1 MRRNQIAMNLLIN
14 LEATGTSEVLRK
26 IAAVQSRVDA
36 LSANEE
42 AQSRLQ
48 GSRNVLTLA
57 QEQQDLA
64 RKNVRSAENRLR
76 RFERTFGST
85 YNIGAGATDTFN
97 SIKRLD
103 AFKTATEEVR
113 ALYRDSGMNITAAQA
128 RRITYD
134 AIVMGDRSM
143 FTEFTARNLY
153 GQRERSQNALHE
165 QLRKAGY
172 GWIGEGENRKWGLV
186 NPEENRAAKAVLTE
200 LSKQQSSL
208 RDYKLFHSEASS
220 DAARAAAKYA
230 KDLEKID
237 REMEK
242 TANRMAA
249 LTGEAAS
256 ELKAL
261 ELAYNNAE
269 REHKK
274 TLAAISL
281 AQKTGTRVVP
291 EALLTKFS
299 AEVSGLVGMRQNI
312 RTAGISGTSAE
323 ADRVAKQYSV
333 HGDAD
338 MVQKA
343 EAFVNTI
350 TAANQNRQFYL
361 DRERTSA
368 TNAAAG
374 LATATRMRGY
384 LSSDLRRMSQGQ
396 LETYLDDMVR
406 HRESVVH
413 MSRTNLSP
421 EGQKALT
428 KLMAQYGVDDPDELV
443 GIMNSQIARARSTLG
458 RSSAPQAFGN
468 TLLGALMGGGRTGA
482 YGRAYNSPFNRFNA
496 HVTNFAQMGG
506 LSLYGLGT
514 IGLGTALSKNILGQA
529 SEAESMKN
537 VLAGMVNTYYEFY
550 NLQGKVQDR
559 QDTFNKSLEMSE
571 KLYGKIRERAIAS
584 VLTTQEMFEYVLS
597 GTPLLMRRGLS
608 FEESLNVVDSVAS
621 LGKAMGYHTPAIM
634 SDIRDFAMG
643 TPTSRS
649 QVLRSIGIEGTE
661 LSAAIA
667 KGPEALREYFRE
679 KISGFEGTLA
689 RIENTPQGRMSRFQ
703 DLIQQSSIIAGEGA
717 MPGFL
722 KGLESLYMEI
732 DRMSKDGTLEKAGEN
747 LGRFLNTITTLA
759 AQIAGSPIFQNLVSN
774 PGGALVTALG
784 GYMAVSSYASGVKQR
799 LLNPESIEEM
809 RATGRFSRI
818 PGQFEYMMISTLL
831 SDEMGMDRQ
840 GRPRPNSMRARAA
853 RWLARPIGVDPDSFI
868 GPISPNVETRGERIG
883 RVGGGIV
890 RGALTLL
897 SAEHLLLPL
906 IDRATGFQDPSVL
919 QARAQTYTEAKDSI
933 SLERGLRS
941 LSMPEEALRRSADAR
956 RQLLLL
962 DAGKQ
967 AYQQLP
973 DELRIFQ
980 KGALAQAGIMAAGN
994 IDLFESSGLHVLVAA
1009 AESMRRQAKSG
1020 GGRMESIAPR
1030 IQGIKDSDAIGYR
1043 DLINDTP
1050 GLLNA
1055 LLKEAEDA
1063 NRRGYFSQTNDGR
1076 VGIDQGKIGQFYL
1089 STIGAWSNTQLGYG
1103 AASAQMVG
1111 AKDLRSKLEAA
1122 LTDQNLLS
1130 PEDRDKFVGIVKEY
1144 AATGRLKEL
1153 LINSYMSENLNVREN
1168 DMFIRQRLGL
1178 AADAQ
1183 GVGYGVI
1190 GAQLSRRL
1198 AGVNMYSSAA
1208 ANLVGQQRA
1217 LGIASAQ
1224 QQYLSDMASPD
1235 ANPITTM
1242 LKFAQTTEQVEAAYE
1257 ASLRAIVQE
1266 RVARQENARAIKD
1279 HTSLL
1284 RMEIETVRLQGQR
1297 DAMPM
1302 NSMSDITSAFG
1313 MELRI
1318 GRQQLATIDATAAAA
1333 LRAIRGQ
1340 GKAESVQGMS
1350 RSQLEKAAGTGSISL
1365 QDQTI
1370 NGFRIEFD
1378 AMQKAFTA
1386 QFEASQQAIQTS
1398 TYSFE
1403 AALKEQSAAQ
1413 KGLEDAVLKHVQQL
1427 GLLGG
1432 NIQTLSDAINVLA
1445 GIATGTNPQIS
1456 SQPLAANPVAAAIR
1470 GRTTSNPVAAV
1481 IAGGGAI
1488 GAGSGPSGTTQ
1499 LTSLQNF
1506 VAGLVSN
1513 GGTIYSAGRRNT
1525 GVLTAGTPS
1534 GSSTMTGTFLS
1545 ADIAQRLGL
1554 SGINT
1559 PPVGSNNMYSAP
1571 IGPGLGTRQAGPVTS
1586 DTEPT
1591 WVNPVT
1597 GRLTSRFGP
1606 RRAPVQGA
1614 STDHKGVDIA
1624 AATGTAVGATRG
1636 GKVVFAGQARG
1647 YGNAVYIDHGN
1658 GYTSRYAHLSAIN
1671 VKVGQTVSANQQIGA
1686 VGSTGRTSGPHLHF
1700 EIRKNG
1706 EALNPLKYV
1715 SNLGGKSQ
1723 VVRSATGLI
1732 GSSTD
1737 SPRVVDTGVN
1747 SALQKAQEEQARIR
1761 AELERERT
1769 RQAMLAQFRAL
1780 AGQQFGMIEQKGSLY
1795 EQNEEF
1801 RRRIL
1806 GIGST
1811 ARGADAIQERYF
1823 ASLDFEGLASS
1834 RMAEARKQ
1842 QLNEYLAGKSA
1853 SIAQRVLSGELTD
1866 AQGTAE
1872 FEKVLTNVQN
1882 QYLEVLKRN
1891 LEIEN
1896 RILQR
1901 KAAFAR
1907 NLEEVT
1913 RDVTFQMSDAARA
1926 FDVSMAGIG
1935 VYGPSRGLVIRGAQR
1950 QSQISGLEER
1960 RASVMDN
1967 LRQATIENR
1976 LRPSTRSRLQMSLN
1990 SSALAMIE
1998 SEIRELRGADARDQA
2013 RFEAGQMRTELQS
2026 NLLSARG
2033 ALGLNSAQINLD
2045 RAQRSFGVGIG
2056 GPAMGLG
2063 QQMQEAMAQ
2072 SLQANLATLGVSE
2085 AELRR
2090 NRFNELVKQYGEGKG
2105 KARYESTA
2113 VQLEIQQ
2120 QIEQL
2125 RVEMLRQAARS
2136 YNSPNQQN
2144 AIRSAIM
2151 QDRIVNTVSEEGGI
2165 LLSNPMM
2172 LFAGAERSAF
2182 MSSLVGPYIGEQMG
2196 QLSNRLVLSGA
2207 LATGR
2212 NLSSQQL
2219 QILGLRS
2226 VNGQLFRGGQKISA
2240 NRVFRTQLG
2249 ESAAMFGGNLLG
2261 QFAGTALGG
2270 DPASVNLGIQIG
2282 ALAGPSLFAGL
2293 GMFGGPVGAVAGGVL
2308 GGLFGRRRN
2317 NQEEQEARQWR
2328 QNVLRL
2334 MGQMD
2339 KSLRPVG
2346 DYFQTAKGEQLFGT
2360 ASRYHGNRYNSG
2372 LGREAALGVL

>member
-64 RKNVRSAENRLR
+64 RKNIRSAENRLR
-76 RFERTFGST
+76 RFERTLGST

-153 GQRERSQNALHE
+153 GQRERSQQALHE
-165 QLRKAGY
+165 QFRNVGY

-186 NPEENRAAKAVLTE
+186 DPEANRAAKAAYKE
-200 LSKQQSSL
+200 LSGQQATL
-208 RDYKLFHSEASS
+208 RDYKSFHSETSG
-220 DAARAAAKYA
+220 DVARAAAKYI

-237 REMEK
+237 REIEK
-242 TANRMAA
+242 TTNRIAA

-274 TLAAISL
+274 TLAAIAL
-281 AQKTGTRVVP
+281 AQKTGTRIVP
-291 EALLTKFS
+291 DALITK
-299 AEVSGLVGMRQNI
+299 AKNEISGLVEMRQGI
-312 RTAGISGTSAE
+312 RAAGIAGTPAE
-323 ADRVAKQYSV
+323 AERVAKQYSV

-343 EAFVNTI
+343 EAFTNTI
-350 TAANQNRQFYL
+350 AAANENRQFYL
-361 DRERTSA
+361 DRERTA
-368 TNAAAG
+368 AANAAAG

-396 LETYLDDMVR
+396 LESYLDDMVR

-421 EGQKALT
+421 DGQKALMN
-428 KLMAQYGVDDPDELV
+428 LMAQYGVDDPDELV
-443 GIMNSQIARARSTLG
+443 GIMNSQIARTRSTLG
-458 RSSAPQAFGN
+458 RSSVPQTFGN
-468 TLLGALMGGGRTGA
+468 TLLGALMGSGRTGA

-496 HVTNFAQMGG
+496 QVTNFAQMGG

-514 IGLGTALSKNILGQA
+514 IGLVTALSKNTLGQA

-584 VLTTQEMFEYVLS
+584 ILTTQEMFEYVLS
-597 GTPLLMRRGLS
+597 GTPLLMRQGLN
-608 FEESLNVVDSVAS
+608 FDESLTVVDSIAS

-634 SDIRDFAMG
+634 SDIRDYAMVNV
-643 TPTSRS
+643 TSRS
-649 QVLRSIGIEGTE
+649 QVLRSIGIDGTE
-661 LSAAIA
+661 LSASIA

-722 KGLESLYMEI
+722 KGLESLYTEI
-732 DRMSKDGTLEKAGEN
+732 DQMSKDGTLEKAGEN
-747 LGRFLNTITTLA
+747 LGRFLNTIMTLA
-759 AQIAGSPIFQNLVSN
+759 AQIAGSPIFQNLASN
-774 PGGALVTALG
+774 PGGALATAFG
-784 GYMAVSSYASGVKQR
+784 GYLTVSSYASSVKHR
-799 LLNPESIEEM
+799 LLNPESVEEM

-818 PGQFEYMMISTLL
+818 PGPFEYAMIGTLL
-831 SDEMGMDRQ
+831 SDEMGIDRQ
-840 GRPRPNSMRARAA
+840 GRARPNSMRARVA
-853 RWLARPIGVDPDSFI
+853 RWLARPFGVGADFDPKSFV
-868 GPISPNVETRGERIG
+868 GPMPPHLEPRGAKIG
-883 RVGGGIV
+883 RVGGGV
-890 RGALTLL
+890 LKGAIMLL
-897 SAEHLLLPL
+897 SADQLLLPL
-906 IDRATGFQDPSVL
+906 IDRLTGFQEPSVL

-941 LSMPEEALRRSADAR
+941 LSMPESALRRSEDAR
-956 RQLLLL
+956 RKLLLL

-973 DELRIFQ
+973 DELRLFQ
-980 KGALAQAGIMAAGN
+980 KGSSELAGFMAARDK
-994 IDLFESSGLHVLVAA
+994 DLIESSGLHVLVAA
-1009 AESMRRQAKSG
+1009 AESMRRQAESG

-1030 IQGIKDSDAIGYR
+1030 IQGIRDSDAIGYR

-1050 GLLNA
+1050 GLLDA

-1063 NRRGYFSQTNDGR
+1063 NRRGYFSKTADGS
-1076 VGIDQGKIGQFYL
+1076 VGIDQGKIEQFYL
-1089 STIGAWSNTQLGYG
+1089 STIGARAVTATGVG
-1103 AASAQMVG
+1103 AASAYMIGV
-1111 AKDLRSKLEAA
+1111 KDLRSKLEVA

-1130 PEDRDKFVGIVKEY
+1130 PEDRQKFIGIVKDY
-1144 AATGRLKEL
+1144 AAKGGLKEL
-1153 LINSYMSENLNVREN
+1153 LINDYMMRPENLNVREN
-1168 DMFIRQRLGL
+1168 DMLIRQRLGL
-1178 AADAQ
+1178 AADVQ
-1183 GVGYGVI
+1183 GAGYGVI

-1235 ANPITTM
+1235 ANPLTTM
-1242 LKFAQTTEQVEAAYE
+1242 LKFAQTIEQVEAAYE
-1257 ASLRAIVQE
+1257 SSLRAIVQE
-1266 RVARQENARAIKD
+1266 RVARQENAQAIKD

-1297 DAMPM
+1297 DAMPL
-1302 NSMSDITSAFG
+1302 NSMADVTAAFG
-1313 MELRI
+1313 MDLRI
-1318 GRQQLATIDATAAAA
+1318 ARQQLATIDASASAA

-1340 GKAESVQGMS
+1340 GKAESVQSMS
-1350 RSQLEKAAGTGSISL
+1350 LSQLEKAAGTGSISL

-1386 QFEASQQAIQTS
+1386 QFSASQQAIQAG

-1403 AALKEQSAAQ
+1403 AALKEQATAQ

-1432 NIQTLSDAINVLA
+1432 NIQTLSDAINALA
-1445 GIATGTNPQIS
+1445 SIASGTSVPTSAPVTAGAAATSRRNTVVRTAGTPSGTSTTTGTS
-1456 SQPLAANPVAAAIR
+1456 LLVDLAQRQGLFDIKTPPV
-1470 GRTTSNPVAAV
+1470 GTTSNAVAA
-1481 IAGGGAI
+1481 
-1488 GAGSGPSGTTQ
+1488 GTSTKPA
-1499 LTSLQNF
+1499 SLPNF
-1506 VAGLVSN
+1506 IAGLVSN
-1513 GGTIYSAGRRNT
+1513 GGTIYSSPIGPGMKSQAAGQN
-1525 GVLTAGTPS
+1525 A
-1534 GSSTMTGTFLS
+1534 
-1545 ADIAQRLGL
+1545 
-1554 SGINT
+1554 
-1559 PPVGSNNMYSAP
+1559 YSAP
-1571 IGPGLGTRQAGPVTS
+1571 IGPGLGTPLAKAANSAAAAMLEEMGRAIKSPGSDAHPACADFASQIIAQITDGITDKGGQKILSAQGLVDRVRKVGGADVPLSNAQAGALAYRPGRGRSGVHVGIYLGDGRVMDMNGQRDRKRNTFGIDDASGWKFINLPGNVDLSGS
-1586 DTEPT
+1586 DSPL
-1591 WVNPVT
+1591 V
-1597 GRLTSRFGP
+1597 
-1606 RRAPVQGA
+1606 A
-1614 STDHKGVDIA
+1614 
-1624 AATGTAVGATRG
+1624 AVG
-1636 GKVVFAGQARG
+1636 
-1647 YGNAVYIDHGN
+1647 GN
-1658 GYTSRYAHLSAIN
+1658 T
-1671 VKVGQTVSANQQIGA
+1671 
-1686 VGSTGRTSGPHLHF
+1686 
-1700 EIRKNG
+1700 
-1706 EALNPLKYV
+1706 
-1715 SNLGGKSQ
+1715 
-1723 VVRSATGLI
+1723 
-1732 GSSTD
+1732 
-1737 SPRVVDTGVN
+1737 
-1747 SALQKAQEEQARIR
+1747 ALQQAQEEQERIR
-1761 AELERERT
+1761 AELERERA

-1780 AGQQFGMIEQKGSLY
+1780 AGQQFGMIERQGAMR
-1795 EQNEEF
+1795 EQNEDF
-1801 RRRIL
+1801 RRRFM

-1823 ASLDFEGLASS
+1823 ASLDFEGLISS

-1842 QLNEYLAGKSA
+1842 QLNEYLAEKSA

-1866 AQGTAE
+1866 AQGRAE
-1872 FEKVLTNVQN
+1872 FEKVSSNVQA
-1882 QYLEVLKRN
+1882 QYLAVTERN

-1907 NLEEVT
+1907 KLEEVT

-1935 VYGPSRGLVIRGAQR
+1935 VYGPGRGLAIRGAER
-1950 QSQISGLEER
+1950 QSQISGLQER
-1960 RASVMDN
+1960 LSVVRSDIERDTIANRISPSLATIIQLASNMSRAST
-1967 LRQATIENR
+1967 LEGQ
-1976 LRPSTRSRLQMSLN
+1976 
-1990 SSALAMIE
+1990 
-1998 SEIRELRGADARDQA
+1998 IRELAEADARDRAQ
-2013 RFEAGQMRTELQS
+2013 FEAGQMRTELQS

-2033 ALGLNSAQINLD
+2033 ALGLNSAQIALD

-2063 QQMQEAMAQ
+2063 QQMQEVMAQ
-2072 SLQANLATLGVSE
+2072 SLQANLSTLGVRE
-2085 AELRR
+2085 AEIRR
-2090 NRFNELVKQYGEGKG
+2090 NRFNELVNQHGEGEG
-2105 KARYESTA
+2105 KARYESPE

-2125 RVEMLRQAARS
+2125 KVGMLRQAARS
-2136 YNSPNQQN
+2136 YNSPKQQN

-2151 QDRIVNTVSEEGGI
+2151 QDRIINTVSEGGGAI
-2165 LLSNPMM
+2165 ISNPMM

-2196 QLSNRLVLSGA
+2196 QLSSRLALSGA

-2270 DPASVNLGIQIG
+2270 DPASVNLGTQIG
-2282 ALAGPSLFAGL
+2282 ALAGPGLFAGL
-2293 GMFGGPVGAVAGGVL
+2293 GMYGGPVGAVAGGIL